1 MIGFESIGNAT
12 IICHDGEPV
21 LVTDPWTRGS
31 AYFGSW
37 GLPYEFPAEQ
47 LETIKKCKYIWLSHG
62 HPDHIHVESLDA
74 FRDKKILLAEHY
86 GSRLQ
91 NDLSALGFEISIL
104 PERKWISLSK
114 NLQVITV
121 SDYYQDSILL
131 INLNG
136 RLLVNINDAAN
147 KGWGKFVRSITRE
160 FENPFLFK
168 LFSYGDADMIN
179 YFEEDGTRIL
189 PRAALKKPV
198 GEQINF
204 WSRFFGTKYIVPSS
218 CFHRYQRKDSLW
230 ANEYT
235 TNVEDYTRQLSPEFE
250 LLPAFIKYDL
260 ESNDIEKI
268 NPNKTSSKSFRPEEF
283 GDNWEDRLEGDEIK
297 KLRRYIQE
305 VESLKSFI
313 DYINFRVGGK
323 DNIVE
328 FGKRNFGRGITF
340 EVPRGSL
347 MTTVR
352 HKIFD
357 DLLIGN
363 FMKTTLH
370 GDWHNNTLYPYFTP
384 YIAKFADNGKV
395 KTKDQVQAYMNYY
408 RQKSPMEFIFH
419 SFERES
425 EEFVRK
431 YIGSN
436 TRAFEWAKKFYLFL
450 NSRKAKTSL

>member
-21 LVTDPWTRGS
+21 LATDPWTKGS

-37 GLPYEFPAEQ
+37 GLPYEFPTEQ

-62 HPDHIHVESLDA
+62 HPDHINVESLDA

-91 NDLSALGFEISIL
+91 NDLSVLGFDVSIL
-104 PERKWISLSK
+104 PERKWIPLSK
-114 NLQVITV
+114 NIQVITV

-136 RLLVNINDAAN
+136 RLLVNINDSAN
-147 KGWGKFVRSITRE
+147 KGWGKFVRSITKE

-235 TNVEDYTRQLSPEFE
+235 TNVSDYTNKLSPEFE
-250 LLPAFIKYDL
+250 LLPAFIQYDF
-260 ESNDIEKI
+260 ESDNIKKI
-268 NPNKTSSKSFRPEEF
+268 NPNKISSKSFSPEEF

-297 KLRRYIQE
+297 RLERYIKE

-328 FGKRNFGRGITF
+328 FGKRNFRRGITF

-352 HKIFD
+352 YEIFD

-384 YIAKFADNGKV
+384 YLAKFADNGKV
-395 KTKDQVQAYMNYY
+395 KTKDQVQAYMNCY
-408 RQKSPMEFIFH
+408 RQKSPMEFILH
-419 SFERES
+419 TFERES

-431 YIGSN
+431 YIGGNSR
-436 TRAFEWAKKFYLFL
+436 TFEWAKKFYLFL
-450 NSRKAKTSL
+450 NSRKVKTSL